1 MKVTLEYIRKVK
13 AIMTKKKIGIYA
25 GSFDPLTHGHIDI
38 IRRASKIFD
47 ELIVL
52 IAINTSKKTWFTAE
66 ERVLLTQQAVDQI
79 SNVRVDTLRNGLIAN
94 YYHRVGASALV
105 RGIRN
110 STDFEYEYG
119 IASANKKQCANLDTV
134 VLFAS
139 DQYRYLS
146 SSLIKE
152 IAYFDGD
159 ITDMVPENVN
169 QAMQIRKKELALQQ
183 SK

>member
-1 MKVTLEYIRKVK
+1 MKD
-13 AIMTKKKIGIYA
+13 KKIGIFA
-25 GSFDPLTHGHIDI
+25 GSFDPLTHGHIDL
-38 IRRASKIFD
+38 IRRASKLFD

-52 IAINTSKKTWFTAE
+52 IAINTSKKTWFSAA
-66 ERVLLTQQAVDQI
+66 ERVSLTEEAIKDI
-79 SNVRVDTLRNGLIAN
+79 EKVRVDTLKDGLIAN
-94 YYHRVGASALV
+94 YYQKVGASALV

-119 IASANKKQCANLDTV
+119 IASANNKQFSELDTV

-139 DQYRYLS
+139 DHYRYLS

-159 ITDMVPENVN
+159 ITDMVPDNIN
-169 QAMQIRKKELALQQ
+169 KAMQERKLELDR
-183 SK
+183 K